1 VTPPEFVAF
10 GGWPEI
16 VQPPGAWSGTDAT
29 GLPVSLAARGEP
41 LAASE
46 DGSIVAAVGGTIY
59 NHVELRTHLSGR
71 HAFDRRTQAEA
82 VVHLYE
88 ERGLHLL
95 KALRGAFAL
104 ALWDGRLGRLV
115 LARDQ
120 LGLRPLYYLTDG
132 RRLAAA
138 STFAALT
145 ALPGVSAAWDLAA
158 LDTFLALGCI
168 PPPRTVHPA
177 VRQLRPGEAVV
188 WQNGRLRTQVYWQ
201 LTFPER
207 RLGRRN
213 LGSLFRAQV
222 LEALRVRQAGTVSGL
237 LLSAGL
243 DAGGLLALAAA
254 ERPPAVAYT
263 VRLGGDADESKVAA
277 ALAAEAGVRHV
288 IVDEPD
294 WPAAADAVL
303 ATYGA
308 PAGGADAAVLRA
320 ASAAA
325 ADVGVVLA
333 GIGGDQVFGGSPM
346 ACTAHRLHGFR
357 RLPGVV
363 REAAEMLTRV
373 LPGRWPASLRHLVA
387 AERLAPVEAY
397 ALEAS
402 LFTPAE
408 REALLTPDTLA
419 SVGEAGPWS
428 GLTELFAD
436 AVAAGATEA
445 VDVIHYVD
453 LVLQLPAQAAVAR
466 LATDVGVDLRLP
478 FADHRLAQLV
488 ASVPA
493 AARATGRDRQLL
505 LRAAVP
511 APVSARAH
519 ASPQPSADAWGR
531 GSLRVLLDDT
541 LSPARVKA
549 QGLFQP
555 ETVARLVDEHLGGV
569 RDHGARLW
577 RLILVARWVEQQ
589 ASALA
594 PIARVAG

>member
-1 VTPPEFVAF
+1 VTVPEFVAF
-10 GGWPEI
+10 GSWPEI

-46 DGSIVAAVGGTIY
+46 DGSIVAAIGGTIY

-88 ERGLHLL
+88 ERGLQLL

-120 LGLRPLYYLTDG
+120 LGLRPLYYLADG

-138 STFAALT
+138 STLAALAT
-145 ALPGVSAAWDLAA
+145 LPGVTAAWDLAA
-158 LDTFLALGCI
+158 LDTFLALGFI
-168 PPPRTVHPA
+168 PPPRTIHPA
-177 VRQLRPGEAVV
+177 IRQLRPGEAVI
-188 WQNGRLRTQVYWQ
+188 WQNGRLRSHVYWQ
-201 LTFPER
+201 LTFSER

-237 LLSAGL
+237 LLSSGL
-243 DAGGLLALAAA
+243 DAAALLALAAA

-263 VRLGGDADESKVAA
+263 VRLGGECDETPAAA
-277 ALAAEAGVRHV
+277 ALAAASGVRHV
-288 IVDEPD
+288 VVDEPD
-294 WPAAADAVL
+294 WPAAADAIL
-303 ATYGA
+303 AAYGE
-308 PAGGADAAVLRA
+308 PVGDASGAVLRA
-320 ASAAA
+320 AAAA
-325 ADVGVVLA
+325 ADVRVVLA
-333 GIGGDQVFGGSPM
+333 GIGGDEVFGGSPM
-346 ACTAHRLHGFR
+346 ACMAHRLRSFR

-373 LPGRWPASLRHLVA
+373 LPGDWPAPLRRLVA

-397 ALEAS
+397 AAQAS

-408 REALLTPDTLA
+408 REALFTPDTLA
-419 SVGEAGPWS
+419 SIGEAAPWA

-453 LVLQLPAQAAVAR
+453 LVLQLPARAAVAR
-466 LATDVGVDLRLP
+466 LLAAAGVDLRLP

-493 AARATGRDRQLL
+493 SARATGSDRQLL
-505 LRAAVP
+505 LRAAVGSP
-511 APVSARAH
+511 LSARAH
-519 ASPQPSADAWGR
+519 TPPEPPADAWTG
-531 GSLRVLLDDT
+531 GSLRALLDDT
-541 LSPARVKA
+541 LAPARVRG
-549 QGLFQP
+549 QGIFRP
-555 ETVARLVDEHLGGV
+555 ETVARLIDEHLRGV
-569 RDHGARLW
+569 RDHATRLW
-577 RLILVARWVEQQ
+577 RLVLVARWIEHQ
-589 ASALA
+589 ASSVTPA
-594 PIARVAG
+594 ARVAG